1 MNVRRFAFFLCVLIL
16 FAGSSPL
23 SAEYPDRPITL
34 IANYSAG
41 GGSDLSARALA
52 KKAEKFLGRPIAVL
66 NKAGAG
72 GTIGIGAVAA
82 AKPDG
87 YIIGVTS
94 FAPLAMAPHIHD
106 VPYDPL
112 NGFEYIMGYG
122 QYLYGPAVRSD
133 SPFKTLKDLVTFAK
147 ANPGK
152 IKYSVVSLTAPNN
165 FGMVALARAEKIQWE
180 PVVFKETLANV
191 TACLGGHVDVV
202 SQNPG
207 DVIPHIQAGKLRLLA
222 SFSEVR
228 WKWVSEVPTVR
239 ELGYHFDQTSWL
251 ALGAPRGVPQP
262 IMEKL
267 REAFR
272 TSMNDPEFVEIMEK
286 IYIPVAY
293 RTPDQY
299 QKLVE
304 KGFRENEAMVKELGL
319 HKSQQKK

>member
-1 MNVRRFAFFLCVLIL
+1 MRLRRLTVGLAAALIL
-16 FAGSSPL
+16 GAFALAG
-23 SAEYPDRPITL
+23 AEYPERPINL

-52 KKAEKFLGRPIAVL
+52 KKAEKFLGQPIAVL

-87 YIIGVTS
+87 YTIGVTS
-94 FAPLAMAPHIHD
+94 FAPLTMAPHIHD
-106 VPYDPL
+106 VPYNPL
-112 NGFEYIMGYG
+112 SAFDYIMGYG
-122 QYLYGPAVRSD
+122 QYLYGPAVRQD
-133 SPFKTLKDLVTFAK
+133 SPFKTLKDLVTFAR

-165 FGMVALARAEKIQWE
+165 FGMVHLARAEKIQWE

-207 DVIPHIQAGKLRLLA
+207 DVIPHIRAGKLRLLA

-228 WKWVSEVPTVR
+228 WKWVGDAPTVR
-239 ELGYHFDQTSWL
+239 ELGYSFDQTSWL
-251 ALGAPRGVPQP
+251 ALGAPKGIPKP
-262 IMEKL
+262 ILEKL

-272 TSMNDPEFVEIMEK
+272 KSMDDPEFLEIMER
-286 IYIPVAY
+286 IFIPVAY
-293 RTPDQY
+293 RTPEQY
-299 QKLVE
+299 QSLIE
-304 KGFRENEAMVKELGL
+304 KGFLENEALVKELGL
-319 HKSQQKK
+319 HKSQKK